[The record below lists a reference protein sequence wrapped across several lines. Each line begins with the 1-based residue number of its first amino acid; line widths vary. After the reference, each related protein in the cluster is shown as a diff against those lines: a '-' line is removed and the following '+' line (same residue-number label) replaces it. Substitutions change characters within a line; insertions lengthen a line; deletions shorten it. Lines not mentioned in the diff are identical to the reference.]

1 MNKQIRTLHF
11 AFSPVQG
18 FVSQAR
24 RTRDLWAG
32 SYLLSWLAG
41 QAMQALIPKG
51 GKIQLPDVENDPL
64 FQQICSPEHITLEDQ
79 AAYLGSLP
87 NRFTVTVPEGVDGT
101 TCTKAIDQAW
111 LQVTKAVFAIIGDY
125 LQQEQIDVWKKQT
138 KEFWECTWVIGEK
151 ISLLD
156 QRKNLRLHFSSPEEG
171 EKCTVCGERQELS
184 CEEYP
189 RRKDIQK
196 WWKGLIKATSASE
209 IHGLDLR
216 ENERLCAIC
225 LTKRLFPHVAQQAI
239 GWQVPEFYPSTP
251 YLSAI
256 DWIIHVLEIA
266 KEDAGVKDAA
276 AHLLN
281 MVKEPIVK
289 RAEKRNWAKIQKIQE
304 LVEDLPELRQFL
316 SVDGSVFFQDA
327 IQHNDLQLDN
337 RFEVS
342 TALSSLQKA
351 VEKAEEIQKQH
362 VGKASP
368 FYAIL
373 LMDGDNMGQLIG
385 NHSKD
390 ERAKISKALAS
401 FTALV
406 PEIVREQNGLL
417 LYAGG
422 DDVFALLPV
431 SIAIE
436 CARRCRFA
444 YQCAFKEHAP
454 FVSQTRTTISAAVQ
468 YAHMN
473 TALGVVVRDAHRL
486 LDDIAKD
493 KTGRDALACRVWKR
507 GGPVLTWSQPW
518 SVIDD
523 GLLITSVQK
532 AFTDDTDKPDRF
544 SSKFFY
550 KLRDLFELVN
560 TEEFIAHNE
569 DIKDLLV
576 AEYLANRE
584 HSWPDE
590 MTKQEI
596 LDTAVSRIRQL
607 LHLCLEQ
614 QRTIIDNSDVT
625 TTSTGK
631 YNDAGALLVRFLT
644 QKEV

>member
-1 MNKQIRTLHF
+1 MNKQINTIHF

-18 FVSQAR
+18 FVSQSR

-41 QAMQALIPKG
+41 QAMQALIDNG
-51 GKIQLPDVENDPL
+51 GEIQLPDVENDPL
-64 FQQICSPEHITLEDQ
+64 FQQICSPKHITLEDQ

-87 NRFTVTVPEGVDGT
+87 NRFTAGVPEGVDGT
-101 TCTKAIDQAW
+101 NCTETIEKAWQ
-111 LQVTKAVFAIIGDY
+111 QVTKAVFAIIGDF

-151 ISLLD
+151 TSLLD
-156 QRKNLRLHFSSPEEG
+156 QRKNLRIHFSPPEEG

-196 WWKGLIKATSASE
+196 WWKGLISATSTSE

-239 GWQVPEFYPSTP
+239 GWQVPEFYPSTA
-251 YLSAI
+251 YFAAI
-256 DWIIHVLEIA
+256 DWIIHVLEIS
-266 KEDAGVKDAA
+266 KENDEVKNAA
-276 AHLLN
+276 ARLLN
-281 MVKEPIVK
+281 MVKAPIVK
-289 RAEKRNWAKIQKIQE
+289 KAEKRNWAKIKKIQE
-304 LVEDLPELRQFL
+304 LTEEIPELLQFL

-327 IQHNDLQLDN
+327 IQHDDLQLDN
-337 RFEVS
+337 RSEVS
-342 TALSSLQKA
+342 TALSSLQKT
-351 VEKAEEIQKQH
+351 VEKVEKVSKQH
-362 VGKASP
+362 FGKASP
-368 FYAIL
+368 FYALL

-385 NHSKD
+385 NHSKED
-390 ERAKISKALAS
+390 RAKISTALAS
-401 FTALV
+401 FTGQV
-406 PEIVREQNGLL
+406 PKIVREQNGML

-422 DDVFALLPV
+422 DDVFALLSV
-431 SIAIE
+431 STAIE

-473 TALGVVVRDAHRL
+473 TALGVVVRDAHKL
-486 LDDIAKD
+486 LDDIAKN

-523 GLLITSVQK
+523 GLLIAFVQK
-532 AFTDDTDKPDRF
+532 AFTDDTNQPDRF

-550 KLRDLFELVN
+550 KLHDLFELVN

-584 HSWPDE
+584 HSWPE
-590 MTKQEI
+590 ERTKQEI
-596 LDTAVSRIRQL
+596 LDKAGIRVRQL
-607 LHLCLEQ
+607 LRLCLEQ
-614 QRTIIDNSDVT
+614 QRTITDNGDVAT
-625 TTSTGK
+625 ISTGK
-631 YNDAGALLVRFLT
+631 YYDAGALLVRFLT